1 MKNLNV
7 KVVVALLLIGVF
19 SLAACNTEA
28 KKSNTKSKIVES
40 KTTGSNTDD
49 TNQNKYGQV
58 ITQYLNLKDALVDDN
73 SEVTSK
79 VSENLLAALENF
91 NLDQFK
97 GEDKSTLVKILNE
110 SKDQAAQISNSD
122 IETQRTQFLGLSK
135 NMIELVAITGT
146 SGELFQQY
154 CPMYD
159 NNKGGVWLSAQ
170 KEIKNPYFGASML
183 HCGVVEKEL

>member
-40 KTTGSNTDD
+40 KTTGSNTED

>member
-40 KTTGSNTDD
+40 KTTGSNTED

-122 IETQRTQFLGLSK
+122 IETQRTQFLRLSK

>member
-7 KVVVALLLIGVF
+7 KVVVVLLLIGVF

-40 KTTGSNTDD
+40 KTTGSNTED

-122 IETQRTQFLGLSK
+122 IETQRTQFLRLSK